1 MNVKAFYETLF
12 QIIGDKNNV
21 KITVEIIER

>member
-12 QIIGDKNNV
+12 RIIGDKNNV